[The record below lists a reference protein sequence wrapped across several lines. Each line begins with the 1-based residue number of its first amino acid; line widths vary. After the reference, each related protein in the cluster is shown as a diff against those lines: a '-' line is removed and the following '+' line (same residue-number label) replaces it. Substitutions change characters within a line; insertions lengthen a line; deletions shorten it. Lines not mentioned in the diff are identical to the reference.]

1 MNWPSL
7 DRLHSLSGQG
17 PDVPSDKTNR
27 GRSIPIRVPHKKGSF
42 ISDVRNLLWS
52 GQITRGQHLSEARLA
67 EVLGYSRTPAREG
80 IAYLASLGIVVASCN
95 RRGFMITP
103 FSRQQVIEFYST
115 REVLE
120 GLAAR
125 FATANVTREDLLRI
139 EQALVRF
146 DAAEAPVQR
155 GLANNAFHQEIYHA
169 ANNRYLLDCLIG
181 LEEILSF
188 VRRPGETATDRR
200 DATRSEHWAI
210 MDMLKAQDAIAAEAA
225 ARRHVALSL
234 HARLSEMTIHGE
246 TGDEPISRRPITV
259 IRQAKVQQA

>member
-1 MNWPSL
+1 
-7 DRLHSLSGQG
+7 
-17 PDVPSDKTNR
+17 
-27 GRSIPIRVPHKKGSF
+27 
-42 ISDVRNLLWS
+42 
-52 GQITRGQHLSEARLA
+52 
-67 EVLGYSRTPAREG
+67 
-80 IAYLASLGIVVASCN
+80 
-95 RRGFMITP
+95 MITP